1 MSLLQRVSN
10 TRELELIMVYNRYP
24 SPFVSVFVAVII
36 FSLAGNLAAYDIL
49 DPNGNIT
56 IKWDV
61 MSWTPDG
68 YVVSKIC
75 KNTGQN

>member
-10 TRELELIMVYNRYP
+10 TRELELIMVYNRYA